1 MLTEKDRKWA
11 EEMWEKL
18 DHKLSQVLVR
28 SREKIPFWSH
38 DGMHDDMTKSN
49 INCWTNGFWP
59 GLMWLMYSAEKK
71 ECYKAA
77 AEWSEAQLDR
87 ALLNHVGLSHDV
99 GFIWRL
105 ASGFDYALTGSAE
118 ARNRQFRAADHLMSR
133 FNPAGGGFIRAWNH
147 GDYVPELA
155 GWTII
160 DCMMNLPLLYW
171 ASEEID
177 DPRFR
182 FVAERHADMA
192 LRDHIRPDG
201 SVRHIVNHD
210 PYTGEMAED
219 MDDAGQGF
227 GLGSA
232 WSRGQSWALYGMA
245 LSYAHTKKEEYLD
258 AAKRVAH
265 YFISS
270 LSMSDWLPLCD
281 FRAPLAPVY
290 YDTSAGMCAACGMIE
305 IARHVPEHE
314 KYLYITAAL
323 KTLRAAEKKFADFSD
338 ETDFIIGG
346 ASGSYKDS
354 EHRHMYFIYTDY
366 YFAEAIYKLLNLGD
380 LSW

>member
-1 MLTEKDRKWA
+1 MLIEKDRKWA

-281 FRAPLAPVY
+281 FRAPLSPVY

-305 IARHVPEHE
+305 IAKHVPEHE

-346 ASGSYKDS
+346 ASGSYRDS

>member
-281 FRAPLAPVY
+281 FRAPLSPVY

-305 IARHVPEHE
+305 IAKHVPEHE

-346 ASGSYKDS
+346 ASGSYRDS

>member
-1 MLTEKDRKWA
+1 
-11 EEMWEKL
+11 
-18 DHKLSQVLVR
+18 
-28 SREKIPFWSH
+28 
-38 DGMHDDMTKSN
+38 
-49 INCWTNGFWP
+49 
-59 GLMWLMYSAEKK
+59 MYSAEKK

-281 FRAPLAPVY
+281 FRAPLSPVY

-305 IARHVPEHE
+305 IAKHVPEHE
-314 KYLYITAAL
+314 KHLYITAAL
-323 KTLRAAEKKFADFSD
+323 KTIQAVEKKFADWSD